1 VSFAMRLTKDRC
13 NAIGNLGRVFDEHI
27 KVVWFERMY
36 DEVTE
41 LLEIEGVARPAK
53 PQGRPVYSKLRKD
66 GTWRVHK
73 GVVQRE
79 YYGIVTRVQGGTVP
93 RVREEPAPTQAPTP
107 TPALI
112 VPAPRAEVRQPSLP
126 GKKIRINV
134 FL

>member
-1 VSFAMRLTKDRC
+1 MRQTKGRC
-13 NAIGNLGRVFDEHI
+13 NDIAKLGRQFDEHI
-27 KVVWFERMY
+27 KVLWFERIY

-53 PQGRPVYSKLRKD
+53 PQGRPVFGSLRKD

-73 GVVQRE
+73 GVVKRE
-79 YYGIVTRVQGGTVP
+79 YDGIVTSVQGGTVP
-93 RVREEPAPTQAPTP
+93 KVREEPAP

-112 VPAPRAEVRQPSLP
+112 VPAPRAEVRQPLT

>member
-1 VSFAMRLTKDRC
+1 MRLTKDRC

-27 KVVWFERMY
+27 KVLWFERMY

-41 LLEIEGVARPAK
+41 LLELEGVARPAK

-79 YYGIVTRVQGGTVP
+79 YYGIVTRVQGGIVP
-93 RVREEPAPTQAPTP
+93 RVREEPAPTPAPAQAPTQAP
-107 TPALI
+107 TL
-112 VPAPRAEVRQPSLP
+112 PAPRAEVRQPSLP